1 MSVSPSPFTVSIDA
15 ETGAGSAF
23 AEHYVKYFREMSDI
37 FVDTAA
43 AAVIDGD
50 SVAYEVYSNKRTK
63 HPGDLVFGTSIVMPG
78 LIGDEFMMTRG
89 HVHEIVDRAEV
100 YYCLAGQGV
109 MLMEDEAG
117 RTIAEPLAPG
127 NAVYVPGRWVHR
139 SVNTGDQ
146 PLVTLFCFASD
157 AGQDYSVID
166 RSKGMARQVVTDGAG
181 GWQLRENEMYLPR
194 EQGNESS

>member
-127 NAVYVPGRWVHR
+127 NAVYVPGRWIHR

>member
-63 HPGDLVFGTSIVMPG
+63 HPGDLVFGTSIVMLG

-89 HVHEIVDRAEV
+89 HAHEIVDRAEV

-109 MLMEDEAG
+109 MLMEDEVG